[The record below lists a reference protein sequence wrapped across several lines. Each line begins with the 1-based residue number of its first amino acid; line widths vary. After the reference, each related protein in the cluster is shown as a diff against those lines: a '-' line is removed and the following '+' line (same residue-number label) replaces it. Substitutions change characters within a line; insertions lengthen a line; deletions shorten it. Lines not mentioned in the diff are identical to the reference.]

1 MIISQGLCHFLLCLT
16 TAADAIEKGGYRLCL
31 SRDVTVLLHL
41 RKAATVNDAR
51 SRALHTRAAQ
61 SYLYSF
67 QESRFRL
74 SSISWISE
82 SISSERIMNII
93 NANLQAT
100 VKSSDPTLTDV
111 ITAK

>member
-1 MIISQGLCHFLLCLT
+1 MIISQDLRHSLLCLT
-16 TAADAIEKGGYRLCL
+16 TAADAIQTGEYRLCL

-51 SRALHTRAAQ
+51 SRALHTRTAQ
-61 SYLYSF
+61 FYLYIF

-82 SISSERIMNII
+82 SISSE
-93 NANLQAT
+93 
-100 VKSSDPTLTDV
+100 
-111 ITAK
+111 